1 MLSTLFPRALV
12 AAQYWPIVKRVR
24 IRSRKWRALS
34 SGTILVDAPGVRDD
48 NSARDQVPTSN
59 TSTNPSPR
67 PKSDTSPSCD
77 RPACVSRF
85 LLSDLQES
93 RSAMPH
99 LTTARSSASPSSDL
113 HRPAPALPPLPSG
126 SQVVRQYLQEA
137 DAVWIVASIK
147 VSTPPPP
154 PPSP

>member
-48 NSARDQVPTSN
+48 NSARDQVPTSS

-67 PKSDTSPSCD
+67 PNPIPAPAAINQPVFHGFSSVTSKKS
-77 RPACVSRF
+77 
-85 LLSDLQES
+85 L
-93 RSAMPH
+93 SAMPH
-99 LTTARSSASPSSDL
+99 LTTGRSSASPSSDL

-147 VSTPPPP
+147 VSTPPPS